1 MKIALVTDS
10 SCDIPRDLVAA
21 HQIHVVPNILII
33 DGQSI
38 EDDENYS
45 RRDFYLQL
53 PEMASFPTTS
63 TASVG
68 TYQKLYENIL
78 SSGYDQVLSIHCSKE
93 LSGIF
98 NAASTAANALEGQ
111 VVIVDS
117 RQVSLGL
124 GFQVLEAADAIAK
137 GESLKSILE
146 HLNTLRS
153 RVRVVA
159 MLDTL
164 EYVRRSGRVS
174 WARARLG
181 AMLNLKPFVEVIDG
195 NVFSMG
201 QVRTR
206 KKGIN
211 RLVEQMRTTTA
222 MNRFAVLHTNAK
234 REALGILD
242 QLAPDV
248 LTPPLVV
255 NVTTAI
261 GAHVGPQGL
270 GFAALYQDEPTR

>member
-10 SCDIPRDLVAA
+10 TCDIPRELVAA
-21 HQIHVVPNILII
+21 HRIHVVPNILII
-33 DGQSI
+33 DGKSI

-45 RRDFYLQL
+45 RRDFYMQL

-63 TASVG
+63 TASTG
-68 TYQKLYENIL
+68 TYQALYEKIL
-78 SSGYDQVLSIHCSKE
+78 GSGYDQVLSIHCSKE

-98 NAASTAANALEGQ
+98 NAASTAANELPGK

-117 RQVSLGL
+117 RQLSLGL
-124 GFQVLEAADAIAK
+124 GFQVLEAAEAISN
-137 GESLKSILE
+137 GMPLDSILD
-146 HLNTLRS
+146 HINSVRD

-174 WARARLG
+174 WARARIG
-181 AMLNLKPFVEVIDG
+181 AMLNLKPFLEVVDG
-195 NVFSMG
+195 YVLSMG

-206 KKGIN
+206 SKGIS
-211 RLVEQMRTTTA
+211 RLSDLMRSGTD
-222 MNRFAVLHTNAK
+222 MKRLAVLHSNAEQDA
-234 REALGILD
+234 RTILD
-242 QLAPDV
+242 ELSLDLPNG
-248 LTPPLVV
+248 PMVV

-261 GAHVGPQGL
+261 GAHVGPKGL
-270 GFAALYQDEPTR
+270 GFAALYQVEPAR

>member
-1 MKIALVTDS
+1 MNTALVSDS
-10 SCDIPRDLVAA
+10 TCDIPRELVAA

-33 DGQSI
+33 DGKSI

-53 PEMASFPTTS
+53 PEMTSFPTTS

-68 TYQKLYENIL
+68 TYQALYEKIL
-78 SSGYDQVLSIHCSKE
+78 GSGYDQVLSIHCSKE

-98 NAASTAANALEGQ
+98 NAASTAANEFPGK

-117 RQVSLGL
+117 RQLSLGL
-124 GFQVLEAADAIAK
+124 GFQVLEAAEAISN
-137 GESLKSILE
+137 GMPLDSILY
-146 HLNTLRS
+146 HLNSVRD

-174 WARARLG
+174 WALARIG
-181 AMLNLKPFVEVIDG
+181 AMLNLKPFLEVVDG
-195 NVFSMG
+195 YVLSMG

-206 KKGIN
+206 SKGIS
-211 RLVEQMRTTTA
+211 RLSDLMRSGPG
-222 MNRFAVLHTNAK
+222 MKRLAVLHSNAEQDA
-234 REALGILD
+234 RSILD
-242 QLAPDV
+242 ELAPD
-248 LTPPLVV
+248 LPNEPMVV

-270 GFAALYQDEPTR
+270 GFAALYQAEPAR

>member
-10 SCDIPRDLVAA
+10 SCDIPLDLVAA

-206 KKGIN
+206 RKGIN
-211 RLVEQMRTTTA
+211 RLVDQMRTTTA

-270 GFAALYQDEPTR
+270 GFAALYQDKPTR

>member
-206 KKGIN
+206 RKGIN

-248 LTPPLVV
+248 ETPPLVV

>member
-10 SCDIPRDLVAA
+10 TCDIPRDLVAA

-33 DGQSI
+33 DGKSI

-45 RRDFYLQL
+45 RADFYRQL
-53 PEMASFPTTS
+53 PQMASFPTTS

-68 TYQKLYENIL
+68 TYQALYERIL
-78 SSGYDQVLSIHCSKE
+78 ASGYDQVLSIHCSKE

-98 NAASTAANALEGQ
+98 NAASTAANALQGK
-111 VVIVDS
+111 VVVVDS
-117 RQVSLGL
+117 RQLSLGL
-124 GFQVLEAADAIAK
+124 GFQVLEAADAISK
-137 GESLKSILE
+137 GTSLESILD
-146 HLNTLRS
+146 HLATVRE
-153 RVRVVA
+153 RIRVVA

-164 EYVRRSGRVS
+164 EFIHRSGRVS

-181 AMLNLKPFVEVIDG
+181 GMLQLKPFLDVVDG
-195 NVFSMG
+195 NVYSMG

-206 KKGIN
+206 RKGIN
-211 RLVEQMRTTTA
+211 RIMELMQSTTP
-222 MNRFAVLHTNAK
+222 MKRFAVLHTNAEQDA
-234 REALGILD
+234 REMLKEF
-242 QLAPDV
+242 APDIQTV
-248 LTPPLVV
+248 PLVV

-270 GFAALYQDEPTR
+270 GFAALYQEETKQ

>member
-10 SCDIPRDLVAA
+10 TCDIPRDLVAA
-21 HQIHVVPNILII
+21 YQIHVVPNILII
-33 DGQSI
+33 DGKSI

-68 TYQKLYENIL
+68 TYQALYESIFR
-78 SSGYDQVLSIHCSKE
+78 SGFDQILSIHCSKE
-93 LSGIF
+93 LSGIY
-98 NAASTAANALEGQ
+98 NAASTAANAVDGHVE
-111 VVIVDS
+111 IVDS
-117 RQVSLGL
+117 RQLSLGL
-124 GFQVLEAADAIAK
+124 GFQVLEAADAVSK
-137 GESLKSILE
+137 SMPLESILD
-146 HLNTLRS
+146 LLST
-153 RVRVVA
+153 VRKRLQLIA

-181 AMLNLKPFVEVIDG
+181 AILKLKPFLEVIDG
-195 NVFSMG
+195 NVLSLG

-206 KKGIN
+206 KKGIA
-211 RLVEQMRTTTA
+211 RLFELMRSPTA
-222 MNRFAVLHTNAK
+222 MIRFAVLHTNAEQ
-234 REALGILD
+234 EARWMLD
-242 QLAPDV
+242 QLALELP
-248 LTPPLVV
+248 TTPLVV

-261 GAHVGPQGL
+261 GAHVGPNGL
-270 GFAALYQDEPTR
+270 GFVAFYQAETKP

>member
-137 GESLKSILE
+137 GDSLKSILE

-206 KKGIN
+206 RKGIN
-211 RLVEQMRTTTA
+211 RLVDQMRTTTA

-248 LTPPLVV
+248 VTPPLVV
-255 NVTTAI
+255 NVTTTI

>member
-78 SSGYDQVLSIHCSKE
+78 SSGHGQVLSIHCSKE

-206 KKGIN
+206 RKGIN
-211 RLVEQMRTTTA
+211 RLVDQMRTTTA

>member
-1 MKIALVTDS
+1 MRIALVTDS
-10 SCDIPRDLVAA
+10 TCDIPRELVVA

-33 DGQSI
+33 DGKSI

-63 TASVG
+63 TASTG
-68 TYQKLYENIL
+68 TYQALYDKIL
-78 SSGYDQVLSIHCSKE
+78 GSGYDQVLSIHCSKE

-98 NAASTAANALEGQ
+98 NAASTAANEFPGK

-117 RQVSLGL
+117 RQLSLGL
-124 GFQVLEAADAIAK
+124 GFQVLEAAEAISN
-137 GESLKSILE
+137 GMPLDSILD
-146 HLNTLRS
+146 HINSVRD

-174 WARARLG
+174 WARARIG
-181 AMLNLKPFVEVIDG
+181 AMLNLKPFLEVVDG
-195 NVFSMG
+195 YVLSMG

-206 KKGIN
+206 SKGIS
-211 RLVEQMRTTTA
+211 RLSDLMRSGTD
-222 MNRFAVLHTNAK
+222 MKRLAVLHSNAEQDA
-234 REALGILD
+234 RTILD
-242 QLAPDV
+242 ELSPD
-248 LTPPLVV
+248 LPNGPMVV

-261 GAHVGPQGL
+261 GAHVGPKGL
-270 GFAALYQDEPTR
+270 GFAALYQVEPAR

>member
-1 MKIALVTDS
+1 MRIALVTDS
-10 SCDIPRDLVAA
+10 TCDIPRELVAA

-33 DGQSI
+33 DGKSI

-53 PEMASFPTTS
+53 PEMTSFPTTS
-63 TASVG
+63 TASTG
-68 TYQKLYENIL
+68 TYQALYDKIL
-78 SSGYDQVLSIHCSKE
+78 GSGYDQVLSIHCSKE

-98 NAASTAANALEGQ
+98 NAASTAANEFPGK

-117 RQVSLGL
+117 RQLSLGL
-124 GFQVLEAADAIAK
+124 GFQVLEAAEAISN
-137 GESLKSILE
+137 GMPLDSILD
-146 HLNTLRS
+146 HINSVRD

-174 WARARLG
+174 WARARIG
-181 AMLNLKPFVEVIDG
+181 AMLNLKPFLEVVDG
-195 NVFSMG
+195 YVLSMG

-206 KKGIN
+206 SKGIS
-211 RLVEQMRTTTA
+211 RLSDLMRSGTD
-222 MNRFAVLHTNAK
+222 MKRLAVLHSNAEQDA
-234 REALGILD
+234 RTILD
-242 QLAPDV
+242 ELSPD
-248 LTPPLVV
+248 LPNGPMVV

-261 GAHVGPQGL
+261 GAHVGPKGL
-270 GFAALYQDEPTR
+270 GFAALYQVEPAR

>member
-206 KKGIN
+206 RKGIN
-211 RLVEQMRTTTA
+211 RLVDQMRTTTA

>member
-10 SCDIPRDLVAA
+10 TCDIPRDLVAA

-33 DGQSI
+33 DGKSF

-53 PEMASFPTTS
+53 PEMVSFPTTS
-63 TASVG
+63 TASIG
-68 TYQKLYENIL
+68 TYQALYEQIL
-78 SSGYDQVLSIHCSKE
+78 AGGYDQVLSIHCSKE

-98 NAASTAANALEGQ
+98 NAASTAANALQGK
-111 VVIVDS
+111 VVVEDS
-117 RQVSLGL
+117 RQLSLGL
-124 GFQVLEAADAIAK
+124 GFQVLEAAGAISGGA
-137 GESLKSILE
+137 SLDSVLDY
-146 HLNTLRS
+146 LNTARK
-153 RVRVVA
+153 RIRVVA

-164 EYVRRSGRVS
+164 EFIHRSGRVS

-181 AMLNLKPFVEVIDG
+181 GMLKMKPFLDVIDG

-206 KKGIN
+206 RKGIS
-211 RLVEQMRTTTA
+211 RLLELMQNPTPMK
-222 MNRFAVLHTNAK
+222 RFAVLHTNA
-234 REALGILD
+234 EQDAHEILE
-242 QLAPDV
+242 QFAPDIP
-248 LTPPLVV
+248 TEPLVV

-270 GFAALYQDEPTR
+270 GFAALYQDEPTL

>member
-1 MKIALVTDS
+1 MKTALVSDS
-10 SCDIPRDLVAA
+10 TCDIPRELVAA
-21 HQIHVVPNILII
+21 QQIHVVPNILII
-33 DGQSI
+33 DGKSI

-63 TASVG
+63 TASIG
-68 TYQKLYENIL
+68 TYQALYEKIL
-78 SSGYDQVLSIHCSKE
+78 GSGYDQVLSIHCSKE

-98 NAASTAANALEGQ
+98 NAASTAANEFPGK

-117 RQVSLGL
+117 RQLSLGL
-124 GFQVLEAADAIAK
+124 GFQVLEAAEAISN
-137 GESLKSILE
+137 GMPLDSILD
-146 HLNTLRS
+146 HLNSVRD

-174 WARARLG
+174 WARARIG
-181 AMLNLKPFVEVIDG
+181 AMLNLKPFLEVVDG
-195 NVFSMG
+195 YVLSMG

-206 KKGIN
+206 SKGIS
-211 RLVEQMRTTTA
+211 RLSDLMRSRTD
-222 MNRFAVLHTNAK
+222 MKQLAVLHSNAEQDA
-234 REALGILD
+234 RTILD
-242 QLAPDV
+242 ELSPD
-248 LTPPLVV
+248 LPNEPMVV

-270 GFAALYQDEPTR
+270 GFAALYQAEPAQ

>member
-1 MKIALVTDS
+1 MRVALVTDS
-10 SCDIPRDLVAA
+10 TCDIPRELVAA

-33 DGQSI
+33 DGKSI

-68 TYQKLYENIL
+68 TYQALYEKIL
-78 SSGYDQVLSIHCSKE
+78 GSGYDQVLSIHCSKE

-98 NAASTAANALEGQ
+98 NAASTAANEFHGK

-117 RQVSLGL
+117 RQLSLGL
-124 GFQVLEAADAIAK
+124 GFQVLEAADAISN
-137 GESLKSILE
+137 GMPLDSILD
-146 HLNTLRS
+146 HLNLVRD

-159 MLDTL
+159 MLETL

-174 WARARLG
+174 WARARIG
-181 AMLNLKPFVEVIDG
+181 AMLNLKPFLEVVDG
-195 NVFSMG
+195 YVLSMG

-206 KKGIN
+206 SKGTN
-211 RLVEQMRTTTA
+211 RLSDLLRSRTD
-222 MNRFAVLHTNAK
+222 MKRLAVLHSNAE
-234 REALGILD
+234 RDARSILD
-242 QLAPDV
+242 ELAPD
-248 LTPPLVV
+248 LPTEPMVV

-270 GFAALYQDEPTR
+270 GFAALYQAEPAR

>member
-206 KKGIN
+206 RKGIN
-211 RLVEQMRTTTA
+211 RLVDQMRTTTA

-248 LTPPLVV
+248 VTPPLVV

>member
-10 SCDIPRDLVAA
+10 SCDIPLDLVAA

-45 RRDFYLQL
+45 RRDFYLLL

-137 GESLKSILE
+137 GDSLKSILE

-195 NVFSMG
+195 TVFSMG

-206 KKGIN
+206 RKGIN
-211 RLVEQMRTTTA
+211 RLVDQMRTTTA
-222 MNRFAVLHTNAK
+222 MNRFAMLHTNAK
-234 REALGILD
+234 REALDILD
-242 QLAPDV
+242 QQAPDV

-255 NVTTAI
+255 NVTTTI